1 MLSPAASAMMKRV
14 TPKVPVIQL
23 GQTIRFA
30 CTFVLLLLLS
40 ACATI
45 KPVQVS
51 FQAEQYDHYFP
62 GFQETELIPEAQIF
76 WLNDEAKAYVRERAE
91 LAETTEDKARTLISD
106 LFSPSQLALDYVYGA
121 NTVAQETFDNGTA
134 NCLSLT
140 ILAYA
145 MAQEAGLEVSFQEVF
160 EEESWNQAGEFDL
173 ANGHVNLLV
182 SRKPRFSQVP
192 GLPSRKLTY
201 TVDFFP
207 ESREGRVK
215 TKPLSKTAIKSYFY
229 SNLGARALIQED
241 YNSAWANFRMALQL
255 FPKDSSAW
263 NNLALLLGRKQAYA
277 EALEAYQLAT
287 ALRPDNYAAW
297 ENMALLY
304 RKLEN
309 HHEADKIS
317 ERLARVRNDNPNYHV
332 RMGNRY
338 LLNSELDEAE
348 SAFRTSIRLQR
359 NNHYAWFGLARVA
372 AEQQDE
378 DAVRRYLDRARQ
390 TADSEGFAR
399 RYSRKLHSLNESL

>member
-1 MLSPAASAMMKRV
+1 MMKRV
-14 TPKVPVIQL
+14 NPSVPNSNI

-40 ACATI
+40 ACAAI
-45 KPVQVS
+45 KPVQVN
-51 FQAEQYDHYFP
+51 FQPQRYDHYFP
-62 GFQETELIPEAQIF
+62 GFEATDIVPDAQIF
-76 WLNDEAKAYVRERAE
+76 WLNNDAKAYVRERAA
-91 LAETTEDKARTLISD
+91 LAETTDDKALTLIND

-145 MAQEAGLEVSFQEVF
+145 MAEEAGLEVSFQEVF
-160 EEESWNQAGEFDL
+160 EDESWNQAGEFDL
-173 ANGHVNLLV
+173 ANGHVNLLIA
-182 SRKPRFSQVP
+182 RKPRFSQVP

-215 TKPLSKTAIKSYFY
+215 TKQLSQTAIKSYFY
-229 SNLGARALIQED
+229 SNLGAKALIEED
-241 YNSAWANFRMALQL
+241 YNKAWANFRQALL
-255 FPKDSSAW
+255 LYPRDSSAW
-263 NNLALLLGRKQAYA
+263 NNLALLLSRKNANSEAVYA
-277 EALEAYQLAT
+277 FKVAT
-287 ALRPDNYAAW
+287 ELRPDNYTAW
-297 ENMALLY
+297 ENLAGLY
-304 RKLEN
+304 RKIDNTED
-309 HHEADKIS
+309 ADQIS
-317 ERLARVRNDNPNYHV
+317 QRLTRVRNKNPNYHV

-338 LLNSELDEAE
+338 LVNGEYEQAE
-348 SAFRTSIRLQR
+348 SAFYASLRLQQ

-372 AEQQDE
+372 AEQEDE
-378 DAVRRYLDRARQ
+378 ESVRRYLNKARE

-399 RYSRKLHSLNESL
+399 RYSRKLHALNASL